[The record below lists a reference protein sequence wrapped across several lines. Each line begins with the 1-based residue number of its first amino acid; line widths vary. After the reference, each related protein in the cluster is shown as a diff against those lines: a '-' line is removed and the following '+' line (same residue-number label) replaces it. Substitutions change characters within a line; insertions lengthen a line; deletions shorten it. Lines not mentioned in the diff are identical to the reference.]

1 MYLKSAEGYTN
12 AGVYLLKIR
21 KIGEIWVSMKNVH
34 DVLGV
39 QNMSDLFLKEIYG
52 RYGTKNFTNEQI
64 KKIPN
69 D

>member
-1 MYLKSAEGYTN
+1 M
-12 AGVYLLKIR
+12 KIL
-21 KIGEIWVSMKNVH
+21 H

-64 KKIPN
+64 KKN
-69 D
+69 TK